1 MAGIDDLKSLAS
13 TKLGF
18 ASANQFMVELPTTFQ
33 TGGFLAQLTRLLNG
47 NDLNLLCSQATLP
60 GRNVVTLDRRIGME
74 TQQVAYGYTNDPV
87 TMTFYMLND
96 YGVKKYFDSWYD
108 STIADDLNMAFYKSN
123 YAKPVKI
130 HQLRKPI
137 INKSF
142 DVGPV
147 NIDIGIG
154 QGTVYSCLLEDAFP
168 VNVSTIELSNELDG
182 LVQVSVT
189 FSYTK
194 WRPINDTQGI
204 FTVNASLGG
213 LSGLFG

>member
-47 NDLNLLCSQATLP
+47 NDLNLLCAAVTLP
-60 GRNVVTLDRRIGME
+60 GRQVTTLDRRIAQE
-74 TQQVAYGYTNDPV
+74 YQQVAYGYVVDPV
-87 TMTFYMLND
+87 VMTFYMLND

-108 STIADDLNMAFYKSN
+108 STVADDLNIALYKSN
-123 YAKPVKI
+123 YAKPIKI

-137 INKSF
+137 INREF
-142 DVGPV
+142 DVGPI
-147 NIDIGIG
+147 NIDLGIG

-168 VNVSTIELSNELDG
+168 VNLSSIELSNELDG
-182 LVQVSVT
+182 LVQLSVQ

-204 FTVNASLGG
+204 FTVNANLGA
-213 LSGLFG
+213 LSGLLN